1 MSYYRNCSYCGRK
14 YDPRSSSAD
23 KYYCSKRCFCEDTG
37 TDPREARKTRCFVT
51 TAVCEAAG
59 LPDDCRELRTLR
71 QFRDTWMMT
80 TPERR
85 AKVAEYYAEA
95 PAAVRQIDQRIDRI
109 EVYAELR
116 QAFILPSVELIE
128 YGEFDAAEDRYTA
141 MMTHVRSLV

>member
-1 MSYYRNCSYCGRK
+1 MAQRCSACGYPYNRDYPCKNCGYEPS
-14 YDPRSSSAD
+14 
-23 KYYCSKRCFCEDTG
+23 CFI
-37 TDPREARKTRCFVT
+37 T

-80 TPERR
+80 TPEGQ
-85 AKVAEYYAEA
+85 AKVAEYYAVA
-95 PAAVRQIDQRIDRI
+95 PAAVRRIDQRADRS

-116 QAFILPSVELIE
+116 QTFILPSVEFVE
-128 YGEFDAAEDRYTA
+128 RGEFAAAEDRYTA